1 MESNTED
8 ASYDILS
15 QVLTRAYYR
24 ASKGKGKVR
33 HANGKPF
40 LEQPVFT
47 ITEALGGRPD
57 PLLFQAV
64 KKIYESQRLVDCEAS
79 VNELLDAI
87 VYVAAAVIL
96 KQRHA

>member
-1 MESNTED
+1 MESNIED
-8 ASYDILS
+8 TSYDILS
-15 QVLTRAYYR
+15 QVLKNAYFR

-40 LEQPVFT
+40 LEQPIFT
-47 ITEALGGRPD
+47 ITEALGARPD

-64 KKIYESQRLVDCEAS
+64 KKIYESQRLDPEAS

-96 KQRHA
+96 KQRHV